1 MTISRHGLS
10 IGLERGGAEFYLTLT
25 AIGTLTH
32 ADYEVITP
40 LIDSALEG
48 VKDPK
53 IRAVIDARELEGW
66 EARAAWDDFKLGL
79 KHGNQFARA
88 ALVGNQRWQEM
99 AAKLGSWFMS
109 GDVQYFEDIDAAV
122 AWVNE

>member
-10 IGLERGGAEFYLTLT
+10 IGLERSGAEFYLTLT